1 MLVLDV
7 ETGIAPARAKL
18 VAAFAAVPAAA
29 TSTGNRG
36 QPNQDCEALAASG
49 GTAPPGFGTAGFANA
64 QNHYAGSEGTPSAAH
79 GNSHAV
85 SQYDVACFQLS
96 AP

>member
-1 MLVLDV
+1 MRRFIVAAIASLV
-7 ETGIAPARAKL
+7 

-79 GNSHAV
+79 GNPHAV

-96 AP
+96 SHSG

>member
-1 MLVLDV
+1 MRRFIVAALASLV
-7 ETGIAPARAKL
+7 

-36 QPNQDCEALAASG
+36 QPNQDCEASSSAASG
-49 GTAPPGFGTAGFANA
+49 LRHRRVRECPGPLRGGGAN
-64 QNHYAGSEGTPSAAH
+64 
-79 GNSHAV
+79 GNPHAV

-96 AP
+96 SH

>member
-1 MLVLDV
+1 MRRFIVAALASLV
-7 ETGIAPARAKL
+7 
-18 VAAFAAVPAAA
+18 VAAFAAVPAGA

-96 AP
+96 TP